1 MILLRFKEGVVV
13 KQLDTALFPGL
24 LVLSQIMERILEVN
38 EIWITSVQDGK
49 HKSQSL
55 HNAGRAV
62 DIRSKIYPPEK
73 VQQVVD
79 EFKAVYDSEYDLIW
93 ESQGRPWEHLHL
105 EYDPGNKNR

>member
-1 MILLRFKEGVVV
+1 MILLRFKTGTRVE
-13 KQLDTALFPGL
+13 QLDTALFPGL
-24 LVLSQIMERILEVN
+24 LMLCGVMERVLNVN

-73 VQQVVD
+73 VQEIVD
-79 EFKAVYDSEYDLIW
+79 EFKRFYDAEYDLIW
-93 ESQGRPWEHLHL
+93 ESQGQLWEHLHL
-105 EYDPGNKNR
+105 EFDPGNKNH

>member
-1 MILLRFKEGVVV
+1 MILLRFKEGTIV

-24 LVLSQIMERILEVN
+24 IMLCGIMERLLDIN

-55 HNAGRAV
+55 HHAGRAV

-73 VQQVVD
+73 VQEIVS
-79 EFKAVYDSEYDLIW
+79 EFKAFYDAEYDLIW
-93 ESQGRPWEHLHL
+93 ENRGLTNEHLHC
-105 EYDPGNKNR
+105 EYDPGNKNH